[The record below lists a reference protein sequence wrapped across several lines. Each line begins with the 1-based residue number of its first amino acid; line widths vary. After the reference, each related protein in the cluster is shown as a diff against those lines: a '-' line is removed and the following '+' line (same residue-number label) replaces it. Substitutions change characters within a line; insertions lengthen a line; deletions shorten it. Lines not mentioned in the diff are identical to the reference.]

1 MKTLLT
7 ITTFSLP
14 LGIFA
19 QGNHLEINPP
29 PQAQNINYYNQ
40 IDENNL
46 LGNASGIN
54 NDINPIQTNIGNF
67 QQQANP
73 PAQVQQKKES
83 GSIFGSEENDNS
95 QDKVKCKDCE
105 EVKKAIAAAHSSSGA
120 NHHRKS
126 FNIKQWS
133 HQFAGRINMKMK
145 KVFAHHRKI
154 KSNYE
159 VCFNWH
165 S

>member
-1 MKTLLT
+1 MKKLFLLSA
-7 ITTFSLP
+7 ITLP

-19 QGNHLEINPP
+19 QVNNINPP
-29 PQAQNINYYNQ
+29 PQSQMQNVNYYDQ
-40 IDENNL
+40 LDNNNS

-95 QDKVKCKDCE
+95 QGKVKCKDCE
-105 EVKKAIAAAHSSSGA
+105 EVKKAIASAHASSGVS
-120 NHHRKS
+120 HHRKS
-126 FNIKQWS
+126 FSVRQWS
-133 HQFAGRINMKMK
+133 NRFSGRMNMKMK
-145 KVFAHHRKI
+145 KMFAHKHKV
-154 KSNYE
+154 KTSYAM
-159 VCFNWH
+159 CFNWH
-165 S
+165 

>member
-1 MKTLLT
+1 MKNFFLVSAM
-7 ITTFSLP
+7 ILP

-19 QGNHLEINPP
+19 QVNNVNPP
-29 PQAQNINYYNQ
+29 PQAQNVNYYDQ
-40 IDENNL
+40 LDNNNS

-95 QDKVKCKDCE
+95 QNKVKCKDCE
-105 EVKKAIAAAHSSSGA
+105 EVKKAIAAAHSSSGVS
-120 NHHRKS
+120 HHRKS
-126 FNIKQWS
+126 FSVKQWS
-133 HQFAGRINMKMK
+133 NRFSGRMNMKMK
-145 KVFAHHRKI
+145 KMFAHEYKV
-154 KSNYE
+154 KTSYAM
-159 VCFNWH
+159 CFNWH
-165 S
+165 

>member
-1 MKTLLT
+1 MKKFFLLT
-7 ITTFSLP
+7 TIALP

-19 QGNHLEINPP
+19 QVNNINPP
-29 PQAQNINYYNQ
+29 PQSQMQNVNYYDQ
-40 IDENNL
+40 LDNNNS

-95 QDKVKCKDCE
+95 QVNVKCKDCE

-120 NHHRKS
+120 SHHRKS
-126 FNIKQWS
+126 FSMKQWS
-133 HQFAGRINMKMK
+133 HQFAGRTNMKMK